1 MDSLENQF
9 LIAMPSLN
17 DPYFHKTVTYICEH
31 NDSGAMGLVIN
42 IPVRISLKEL
52 LSQFKESS
60 EDDNVE
66 SLSQRVLAGG
76 PVAPDRGF
84 VLHSSQ
90 AGWDSSL
97 ELGKD
102 IMITT
107 SKDILAALGTDD
119 APEKFMVALGYA
131 GWSPGQLEAEIQQN
145 SWLNIPADAE
155 ILFDTPIE
163 LRWQKAAEKLGIDL
177 GHLSSDVG
185 HA

>member
-9 LIAMPSLN
+9 LIAMPSLI
-17 DPYFHKTVTYICEH
+17 DPYFHKTVTFICEH
-31 NDSGAMGLVIN
+31 NDNGAMGLVIN
-42 IPVRISLKEL
+42 IPVHISLNEL
-52 LSQFKESS
+52 LSQMKA
-60 EDDNVE
+60 DHVKP
-66 SLSQRVLAGG
+66 LSQKVLSGG
-76 PVAPDRGF
+76 PVAPDLGF

-90 AGWDSSL
+90 MGWNSSL
-97 ELGKD
+97 ELSD
-102 IMITT
+102 NIMLTT
-107 SKDILAALGTDD
+107 SKDILEALGTDD

-163 LRWQKAAEKLGIDL
+163 LRWQKAVEKLGINL
-177 GHLSSDVG
+177 AHLSADIG

>member
-31 NDSGAMGLVIN
+31 NDNGAMGLVIN
-42 IPVRISLKEL
+42 IPVRISLNEL
-52 LSQFKESS
+52 LAEFKA
-60 EDDNVE
+60 DNNDVE
-66 SLSQRVLAGG
+66 ALSQRVLAGG

-84 VLHSSQ
+84 VLHSTQ
-90 AGWDSSL
+90 AGWESSL
-97 ELGKD
+97 DLGEN

-107 SKDILAALGTDD
+107 SKDILEALGTDD

-177 GHLSSDVG
+177 GHLSSEIG